1 MERFNK
7 LVSEQLKTM
16 DRLLFLE
23 EELERCRAIE
33 EELIELENKAKLSS
47 IRDEIRQV
55 KTQLKEIQL
64 IFEKQTEEVIQ
75 AYRLSEQNMYEPS

>member
-7 LVSEQLKTM
+7 LVSKQLKTM
-16 DRLLFLE
+16 DRLLFLQ

-33 EELIELENKAKLSS
+33 EELIQLQNEAKLSS
-47 IRDEIRQV
+47 IQNEIKQV
-55 KTQLKEIQL
+55 KEQLKEIQL

-75 AYRLSEQNMYEPS
+75 AYRLSE